1 MSRFTRH
8 LCGLVVVL
16 AVFAP
21 AAGAA
26 VYQHAPGLTQSSAAR
41 QVAYVETTFAH
52 SPDMNPYRSLEAFSP
67 SPSTPTVSTTTTSS
81 FDWADAG
88 IGAGA
93 LATLLLLAGAA
104 AIVVRK
110 STGRRLAV

>member
-1 MSRFTRH
+1 MSRFSRH
-8 LCGLVVVL
+8 LCGAVVVL

-26 VYQHAPGLTQSSAAR
+26 VYQHSPGLSPSVGVQ
-41 QVAYVETTFAH
+41 TTFAH
-52 SPDMNPYRSLEAFSP
+52 SPDLNAYRSLEAFSP

-93 LATLLLLAGAA
+93 LAMLLLLAGAS
-104 AIVVRK
+104 AIVVRRNA
-110 STGRRLAV
+110 GRRLAV

>member
-1 MSRFTRH
+1 MSRFSRH
-8 LCGLVVVL
+8 LCGTVVVL

-26 VYQHAPGLTQSSAAR
+26 VYQHSPGLSPSVGIQ
-41 QVAYVETTFAH
+41 TTFAH
-52 SPDMNPYRSLEAFSP
+52 SPDLNAYRSLEAFSSSP
-67 SPSTPTVSTTTTSS
+67 SPSTPTVSTTPTSS

-93 LATLLLLAGAA
+93 LATLLLLAGAT

-110 STGRRLAV
+110 NTGRRLAV